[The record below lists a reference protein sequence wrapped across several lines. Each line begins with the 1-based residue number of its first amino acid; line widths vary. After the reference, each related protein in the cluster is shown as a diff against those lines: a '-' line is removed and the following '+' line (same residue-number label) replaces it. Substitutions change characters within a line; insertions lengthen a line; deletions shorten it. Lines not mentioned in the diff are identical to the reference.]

1 MNREVHTSMK
11 ISSIKHFITDALK
24 SLKRNKTISFASAA
38 TVAAT
43 LFILGVFLLA
53 ALDVKQIIKD
63 VESKVEIKVFLN
75 EDITIGE
82 EKELK
87 DKFSTISDIKEIR
100 YESKEDA
107 IEKFKEQLGE
117 DNKSLVEGLEKRNP
131 LPNSYI
137 LKVSSPESVT
147 GVVDQIR
154 DMNGIF
160 QIQEGRKVV
169 DTIIKVTNTIKWAGI
184 AMFIVLI
191 GVSLFLIG
199 NTIKITVYSRRKEIG
214 IMKFIGATDWFIR
227 WPFIIEGM
235 IIGLSGAVLG
245 CILLYYTYSLIY
257 SKITSA
263 MFMIKLVG
271 PSFVLSTISWQF
283 ILLGM
288 IIGALGSILSIRKF
302 LAV

>member
-1 MNREVHTSMK
+1 MK
-11 ISSIKHFITDALK
+11 INTFKNFIGDAFK
-24 SLKRNKTISFASAA
+24 SLKRNRTISLASAA

-53 ALDVKQIIKD
+53 ALDVQQVIKD

-75 EDITIGE
+75 NDITIGE

-87 DKFSTISDIKEIR
+87 AKIEGIEEITEVKYENKE
-100 YESKEDA
+100 EAMK
-107 IEKFKEQLGE
+107 KFKEQLGE
-117 DNKSLVEGLEKRNP
+117 DNASLVDGLEKENP

-137 LKVSSPESVT
+137 IKVKAPEAVT
-147 GVVDQIR
+147 KVVDEIKDMEGIQEIR
-154 DMNGIF
+154 
-160 QIQEGRKVV
+160 EGRKIV
-169 DTIIKVTNTIKWAGI
+169 DTIIKITNTIKWIGI
-184 AMFIVLI
+184 ALFIVLI

-199 NTIKITVYSRRKEIG
+199 NTIKLTVYSRRKEIS

-235 IIGLSGAVLG
+235 IIGLGGSIIG
-245 CILLYYTYSLIY
+245 CVMLYYAYTFLYN
-257 SKITSA
+257 KINAT
-263 MFMIKLVG
+263 MFMIKFIE
-271 PSFVLSTISWQF
+271 PFFVVQTMSWQF
-283 ILLGM
+283 IILGM

>member
-1 MNREVHTSMK
+1 MK

-24 SLKRNKTISFASAA
+24 SLKRNRTISFASAA

-53 ALDVKQIIKD
+53 ALDVKQVIKD
-63 VESKVEIKVFLN
+63 VESKVEIKVFLS
-75 EDITIGE
+75 EDITIGQ

-87 DKFSTISDIKEIR
+87 DKFSTISDIKEIK

-107 IEKFKEQLGE
+107 IKKFKEQLGE
-117 DNKSLVEGLEKRNP
+117 DNESLVEGLEKRNP

-137 LKVSSPESVT
+137 LKVNSPEAVT
-147 GVVDQIR
+147 GVVEQIK
-154 DMNGIF
+154 DIEGIS

-169 DTIIKVTNTIKWAGI
+169 DTIIKITNTIKWAGI

-235 IIGLSGAVLG
+235 IIGLSGAVIG